1 MFCEFHFFQFTCF
14 FAKACLMISWNL
26 VYHIF
31 EPHITWKLNFFPK
44 LKKFPNA
51 SIRAN
56 MRFVKTRFCKA
67 NFGHFTSLRIFCKNM
82 MGFELP
88 SLTSIPFSSAI
99 TLSYLVIICCFY
111 ILCTPAL
118 VYLNPLITCD
128 FSGQICSFPKSGKF
142 GPNVTGIRT
151 LTSPLEANGHLHY
164 TTFTDDRYLGGIR
177 HILSPWFSHKCVLK

>member
-1 MFCEFHFFQFTCF
+1 MWTPGAPRGGPGLPYFWTTHYMKIE
-14 FAKACLMISWNL
+14 
-26 VYHIF
+26 
-31 EPHITWKLNFFPK
+31 FFPK
-44 LKKFPNA
+44 IEKVSKCFNSCEYEICKN
-51 SIRAN
+51 SI
-56 MRFVKTRFCKA
+56 CKA

-99 TLSYLVIICCFY
+99 TLSYLMIICCFY

-118 VYLNPLITCD
+118 FYLNPLITCD

-177 HILSPWFSHKCVLK
+177 HILIPWFSHKCVLK